1 MTTMTDLNDISSPT
15 LVAWL
20 ALQSDWGAEDAL
32 LDTPQDRTAVA
43 ARAVGAPMPAPLR
56 PAARVLPMAA
66 ALAGSPALAPALA
79 APALAAPAL
88 ASAAGDLAG
97 LRDAL
102 EAFEECALKRT
113 ATQLVFA
120 DGSETARIMLIGEA
134 PGAEEDRAGRPFVG
148 PAGQLLD
155 RMLASIGLD
164 RTSVRIVN
172 VVPWRPPGNRTPSET
187 EIAQCLPFLHRHIA
201 LVRPQVLLLL
211 GAVAV
216 RAILGGKDGI
226 SRVRGTWKS
235 ADIPGLDRKIP
246 TLPTFHP
253 AYLLRQ
259 PQAKRHAWSDL
270 LRLRQECV
278 ESGVIDSTALQ

>member
-1 MTTMTDLNDISSPT
+1 MTDLNDISSPT

-56 PAARVLPMAA
+56 PAARVLPMAP
-66 ALAGSPALAPALA
+66 ALAGSPALAPSLA
-79 APALAAPAL
+79 APALAAPVL

-235 ADIPGLDRKIP
+235 ADIPGLDQKIR

>member
-1 MTTMTDLNDISSPT
+1 MKAMTDLNDISSPT

-56 PAARVLPMAA
+56 PAARVLPMAP
-66 ALAGSPALAPALA
+66 ALAGSPALAPSLA
-79 APALAAPAL
+79 APALAAPVL

-235 ADIPGLDRKIP
+235 ADIPGLDQKIR